1 MICPNCGMNNT
12 DDSIFCIKCGK
23 KVKETQ
29 QLNSEETNYAQV
41 QIQQESTNAAK
52 IQDYSSVN
60 NVQVQTQQLL
70 KNNINKNTNEISFKY
85 FKYILFAL
93 LKPFE
98 SFKEEETKL
107 CNTKVSLVFSLI
119 ISVLMMLVAL
129 FKNIITTVFSKTLDY
144 STFNY
149 KTNVDFSRLKDL
161 DWISLI
167 GKNLLIFIGMIVAIA
182 FIYYIVSL
190 IFKKSVNFIKVLSI
204 SSTSLIP
211 YIVFGMV
218 MSPLIGLIWK
228 PLSVIMTV
236 IGIVYSFLILVNL
249 MNKDLTFDN
258 EDKKIYFH
266 LICLAIIG
274 SAGYYLYI
282 KLMTSA
288 VSNNINDILNMF
300 K

>member
-29 QLNSEETNYAQV
+29 QLNSEENNYAQV
-41 QIQQESTNAAK
+41 QIQQESTNAAQ

-182 FIYYIVSL
+182 FIYYIVRL